1 MEEYVSCT
9 FKELAAGDLLVSDVA
24 LPEGEL
30 SSVFLGPGGVCAV
43 TQEETNLPALYQ
55 ALRALL
61 GTVRVSLYLGHS
73 GRYDPY
79 QHAVTPLPGGAA
91 ESSREIRDYLRQ
103 EPSVNTQDKI
113 QLMQEKLFYADARTR
128 GYYRDTDGTLY
139 LLRGERFRPVSE
151 LDPEQQYRLTLFGGF
166 LGLHRFAAGKCLSG
180 LLYLLTCGLFLAG
193 WLVDVLQM
201 FLGIQKDRDK
211 SLILPPADRRKKLVL
226 VLPALVLGAIAMVI
240 YLNLAGRALDIGGDI
255 TLPEGLLRA
264 VSTLLGN

>member
-9 FKELAAGDLLVSDVA
+9 FRELEGGELLVSNTA

-30 SSVFLGPGGVCAV
+30 SAIFLGPGGVCAV
-43 TQEETNLPALYQ
+43 TQSDTDLPALYQ
-55 ALRALL
+55 ALRSLL

-79 QHAVTPLPGGAA
+79 QRAVTQLPGGAA

-103 EPSVNTQDKI
+103 EPSVNTPDKI

-139 LLRGERFRPVSE
+139 LLRGESFQPVSE

-166 LGLHRFAAGKCLSG
+166 LGLHRFAAGKYMSG
-180 LLYLLTCGLFLAG
+180 LFYLLTCGLFLAG
-193 WLVDVLQM
+193 WLIDVLQM

-211 SLILPPADRRKKLVL
+211 ALILPPEDRRRKLVL
-226 VLPALVLGAIAMVI
+226 VLPALALGVIAMLV
-240 YLNLAGRALDIGGDI
+240 YLNLAGRVLDIGGDI
-255 TLPEGLLRA
+255 TLPEGLLKA
-264 VSTLLGN
+264 VSTLIGG